1 MDQVDWGYF
10 PKFFKEINILYLTYG
25 LLQVHKWNND
35 SIIERMDRCNL
46 CCEITDFFQYIYA
59 WNQG

>member
-35 SIIERMDRCNL
+35 TIIERMDRCNL
-46 CCEITDFFQYIYA
+46 FCEITDFFQYIYA